1 MGSSN
6 SHKKLRITN
15 CKEIGQA
22 REKLLEKYRISHGVI
37 GEGAFGKVYKGTSI
51 EDSQNKVAIKAFK
64 KKQLFDDD
72 VKSIES
78 EIKVLC
84 QLDHPNIIKYYESFA
99 DEGNMYIVTDYIK
112 GQTLS
117 KMLEKVSFA
126 LSETEAARVLYQLA
140 SALNHCHSKHIMHRD
155 IKPANIM
162 VDTKMHVTLIDFGL
176 SNVFSKKKILRSACG
191 TPSFMSPE
199 TITGSYNEKCDVWS
213 FGILMYLLLTGRLP
227 FSGETPRDLLSEALS
242 CQLQLESSLWEDIS
256 KDAKNLIKKI
266 ISTDVK
272 ERYSIQKVLE
282 HPWFDQVRDDSTE
295 DSHSEAEL
303 RVLETLAGFTT
314 ENKFTKACMR
324 VIASITK
331 MPQDPAISQ
340 EFSKIDEKQNAI
352 ISKEELRNAFD
363 KKALSLSDKE
373 INAIIGDLN
382 YSGEQHIN
390 YTEFCTASMDKYEVL
405 SPKNC
410 KTLFNYFDTDKDG
423 VVTQKDIF
431 LGLEKSG
438 IFTKAQ
444 IKAIVKDSGISKA
457 KAFELEEFEEL
468 VSF

>member
-1 MGSSN
+1 
-6 SHKKLRITN
+6 
-15 CKEIGQA
+15 
-22 REKLLEKYRISHGVI
+22 
-37 GEGAFGKVYKGTSI
+37 
-51 EDSQNKVAIKAFK
+51 
-64 KKQLFDDD
+64 
-72 VKSIES
+72 
-78 EIKVLC
+78 
-84 QLDHPNIIKYYESFA
+84 
-99 DEGNMYIVTDYIK
+99 
-112 GQTLS
+112 
-117 KMLEKVSFA
+117 
-126 LSETEAARVLYQLA
+126 
-140 SALNHCHSKHIMHRD
+140 
-155 IKPANIM
+155 
-162 VDTKMHVTLIDFGL
+162 
-176 SNVFSKKKILRSACG
+176 
-191 TPSFMSPE
+191 
-199 TITGSYNEKCDVWS
+199 
-213 FGILMYLLLTGRLP
+213 MYLLLTGRLP

-242 CQLQLESSLWEDIS
+242 CQLQLESSLWADIS

-266 ISTDVK
+266 INTDVK